1 MEKRSFI
8 SGLLIAVILLLAI
21 GCDTGGS
28 SGGGSNPAVT
38 YAIGDTG
45 PAGGLIFYVDE
56 ADTYSWTYLEVAPLS
71 TERGNTYWG
80 DYGTVIGGNAA
91 LTGIGDGQAATDAI
105 VAHMEGKSIKGTA
118 AQLCDALSYGG
129 YDDWFLPSKDELNA
143 IWTNLVDDGSRSN
156 SGVGGFAE
164 SYYWSSSEYD
174 SSYACYQ
181 GFSNGSQKYNY
192 KDGSVRV
199 RAVRAF

>member
-28 SGGGSNPAVT
+28 SGGGAPTV

-71 TERGNTYWG
+71 TEWTSIGWG
-80 DYGTVIGGNAA
+80 DYGREIGGNAA
-91 LTGIGDGQAATDAI
+91 LTGIGDGQVATAAI
-105 VAHMEGKSIKGTA
+105 VAHMEGKSITDTA
-118 AQLCDALSYGG
+118 AQLCDALSEGG
-129 YDDWFLPSKDELNA
+129 YSDWYLPSKDELNA
-143 IWTNLVDDGSRSN
+143 IWTNLVDDGSGSN

-164 SYYWSSSEYD
+164 FNYWSSSEI
-174 SSYACYQ
+174 SSSIAWGQYF
-181 GFSNGSQKYNY
+181 GDGLRFSNDKDNY
-192 KDGSVRV
+192 LRV